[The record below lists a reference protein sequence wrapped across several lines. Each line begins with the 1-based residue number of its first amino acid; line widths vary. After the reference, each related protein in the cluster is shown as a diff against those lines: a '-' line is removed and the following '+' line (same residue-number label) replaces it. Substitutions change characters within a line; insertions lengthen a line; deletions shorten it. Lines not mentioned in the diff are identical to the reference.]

1 MKFSKDAHICQDCEW
16 CSDPGN
22 GVGICEEG
30 EIPVVVN
37 PSGRACVLFEPKEES
52 VKERWNKNIR
62 HCAACAVYF

>member
-30 EIPVVVN
+30 EISVVVN

-52 VKERWNKNIR
+52 VKER
-62 HCAACAVYF
+62 